1 MIEKNKRVYI
11 GGVSGRG
18 GDVIHKLEA
27 LGGIND
33 YSLYGNDCRMIYFI
47 DHNNEITYTAKGTE
61 LYKFIVDLYQELTL
75 PPVKW
80 KEGAIVTDNAAE
92 SFCIVSKEKDDGKWL
107 RPLFYIDQKNYSTK
121 ELVLKSVYHL
131 ADDTEKEK
139 FHDLLHGFG
148 LEWDDR
154 NGQILSYRWKPQEG
168 DVYYY
173 IYTDGSVIREIWH
186 DKSGVRSLSF
196 GNCFP
201 NRKLAGE
208 MAGKIREML
217 NNKDI
222 IAKINNDAL

>member
-18 GDVIHKLEA
+18 DDVILKLTA
-27 LGGIND
+27 LGGINE
-33 YSLYGNDCRMIYFI
+33 YSLYGNSDRMIYFI
-47 DHNNEITYTAKGTE
+47 NHNNEITYTAKGTE

-107 RPLFYIDQKNYSTK
+107 RPLFYIDQKNYSTT

-173 IYTDGSVIREIWH
+173 IDTDGSVIREIWH

-217 NNKDI
+217 NNKNI